1 MKNVTVMLFAG
12 TTEGRR
18 LCGYLAE
25 KSDTG
30 FITHVYV
37 TTEYGKEIIL
47 ELSENIYKEKL
58 HIHVGRLDEE
68 AMQKEL
74 AYIKPDIVIDA
85 THPYA
90 RVVTRSIKDVCDKA
104 DVQYIRVLREE
115 TVPKAAYEDGASL
128 DDRLV
133 YTDTMQKNILLTT
146 GSKNIPEYV
155 NIKDYKKRAYLR
167 LLPDPCMLQNA
178 IDAGFFP
185 AHLIAMQGPFSTEIN
200 AALIRQFH
208 IDVLVTK
215 ESGNSGGYNEKLM
228 AAEQIGADVV
238 VIKRPVEHEGKCI
251 KEVIEYLEKL

>member
-30 FITHVYV
+30 FITYVYV

-58 HIHVGRLDEE
+58 HIHVGRL
-68 AMQKEL
+68 
-74 AYIKPDIVIDA
+74 
-85 THPYA
+85 
-90 RVVTRSIKDVCDKA
+90 DVCDKA

-133 YTDTMQKNILLTT
+133 YTDTMQETVSILNSKAYLKKNILLTT

-155 NIKDYKKRAYLR
+155 NIKDYKKRAYLK

-228 AAEQIGADVV
+228 AAEQTGADVV